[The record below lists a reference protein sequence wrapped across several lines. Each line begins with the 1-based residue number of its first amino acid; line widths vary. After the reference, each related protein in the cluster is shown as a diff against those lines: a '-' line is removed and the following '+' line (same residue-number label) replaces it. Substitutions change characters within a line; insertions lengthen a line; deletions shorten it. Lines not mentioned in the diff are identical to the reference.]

1 MGGVSRQVSRDA
13 TKGAT
18 CVAALRCGPRHCA
31 WLSRVEITV
40 ADGSHLEGLVALT
53 ADAVDSGASVNWLA
67 SAGPGDFRGFW
78 VAALADPTRL
88 LLVALQD
95 GRVDGCVLLA
105 LAPQQ
110 NAPHRAEVGKML
122 VHTAARR
129 RGLGR
134 QLLEAVEALALSHHR
149 TLLLLDTE
157 QGSAGE
163 SLYAACGWTRYG
175 EVPGHALSTAG
186 VPSPTTFFYKRLA

>member
-1 MGGVSRQVSRDA
+1 MEI
-13 TKGAT
+13 
-18 CVAALRCGPRHCA
+18 
-31 WLSRVEITV
+31 LS
-40 ADGSHLEGLVALT
+40 ADTSYLDGLVDLME
-53 ADAVDSGASVNWLA
+53 DAVDSGASVNWLA
-67 SAGPGDFRGFW
+67 SADPAEFLAFW
-78 VAALADPTRL
+78 VAALADPARL
-88 LLVALQD
+88 VLVALED
-95 GRVDGCVLLA
+95 GRVAGCVLLA
-105 LAPQQ
+105 LAGQQ
-110 NAPHRAEVGKML
+110 NAPHRAEVGKMV

-134 QLLEAVEALALSHHR
+134 QLLSAVEALALSLDR

-186 VPSPTTFFYKRLA
+186 VPSPTTFFYKQLA